1 MSNSIQNENVVWKSC
16 VKILHCLQQKLMKP
30 KITGGCWGAAVIGI
44 IIQRYFY
51 RISSG
56 SCLKIWLISPF
67 CFFSNKSKGS
77 LCAVYT
83 ARLIFFLSYTV
94 PHQIHKN
101 TQVIVAAV
109 LLVFKLHFSHFNLSA
124 FSAWSRCLCG
134 HETLYVILAHVA
146 GVLGQTPDERLRKQ
160 FPWMCLLSRP
170 SPLSH
175 ALSASFWGWI
185 TFLASLQCVIYIG
198 TRSRAHAC
206 TRAHTRRG
214 SSDTHTRP
222 DKSPLLPKSR

>member
-1 MSNSIQNENVVWKSC
+1 M
-16 VKILHCLQQKLMKP
+16 
-30 KITGGCWGAAVIGI
+30 
-44 IIQRYFY
+44 
-51 RISSG
+51 
-56 SCLKIWLISPF
+56 
-67 CFFSNKSKGS
+67 
-77 LCAVYT
+77 YT
-83 ARLIFFLSYTV
+83 ARLIFFLSYIV

-206 TRAHTRRG
+206 THAHTRRLLWHSHAAWQIPPSAKKSINKCIVSSLSAVGISLSKLSEKAAECEIEFRTVRRVRWHKMSVCLLIYSYCSGVQTWFCKKG
-214 SSDTHTRP
+214 SVKHTEVL
-222 DKSPLLPKSR
+222 SVEIWQV